1 MLNIFGMSRKVAR
14 EGTETRLTPVHWAKK
29 GRCMHGNLVVRDG
42 YGDTRDIFAV
52 CRHRHRTESFLPVS
66 YSNTSFLPARS
77 IFSEA
82 LIRKQRQEK
91 RNGVRQ
97 PILTRVSTWQ
107 MENRRGI
114 MESNDNSSGM
124 GM

>member
-1 MLNIFGMSRKVAR
+1 
-14 EGTETRLTPVHWAKK
+14 
-29 GRCMHGNLVVRDG
+29 MHGDLVGRDG

-52 CRHRHRTESFLPVS
+52 CRHLCRTESFLPVP
-66 YSNTSFLPARS
+66 YSNISFWPACS
-77 IFSEA
+77 ILSET

-97 PILTRVSTWQ
+97 PVLTRVSTWQ

-114 MESNDNSSGM
+114 MESNDNSNGM
-124 GM
+124 GI